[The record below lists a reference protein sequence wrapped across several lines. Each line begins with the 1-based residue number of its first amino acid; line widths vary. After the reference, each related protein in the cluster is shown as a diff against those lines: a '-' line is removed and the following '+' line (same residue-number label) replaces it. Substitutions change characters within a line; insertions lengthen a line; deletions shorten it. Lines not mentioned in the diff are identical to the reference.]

1 MDALWYNAFW
11 VSPRDSLLY
20 ITNYFL
26 YPNLVLMPS
35 VERALRLNKAYRAVV
50 EEQNYVFGRDVNIK
64 PSDNVHKEVEAEQST
79 GVKAF
84 LYQY

>member
-1 MDALWYNAFW
+1 
-11 VSPRDSLLY
+11 
-20 ITNYFL
+20 
-26 YPNLVLMPS
+26 MPS